1 MQASI
6 ASAVECL
13 AELDVI
19 KGRNER
25 QTEPG
30 TGTYFSDGWAKL
42 IFKKLRY
49 FLQLPLDAFCY
60 IYPLGPLT
68 KLSAEFAQVIVQ
80 EKIMLMML
88 QFFC

>member
-30 TGTYFSDGWAKL
+30 TGTYFSDGWTKM

-49 FLQLPLDAFCY
+49 FL
-60 IYPLGPLT
+60 
-68 KLSAEFAQVIVQ
+68 
-80 EKIMLMML
+80 
-88 QFFC
+88 

>member
-30 TGTYFSDGWAKL
+30 TGTGTYFSDEWAKL
-42 IFKKLRY
+42 IFKKL
-49 FLQLPLDAFCY
+49 
-60 IYPLGPLT
+60 
-68 KLSAEFAQVIVQ
+68 
-80 EKIMLMML
+80 
-88 QFFC
+88 

>member
-30 TGTYFSDGWAKL
+30 TGTYFSDGWAKM
-42 IFKKLRY
+42 IFKNLQY
-49 FLQLPLDAFCY
+49 FL
-60 IYPLGPLT
+60 
-68 KLSAEFAQVIVQ
+68 
-80 EKIMLMML
+80 
-88 QFFC
+88 